1 METENQKICSN
12 SFQVLKD
19 NDSQPKLSK
28 HYLPELK
35 EKEKLSLIQP
45 KEIYINKSNLKKLQ
59 EALFGAE

>member
-1 METENQKICSN
+1 MHQAHQNNIRFLNGNWKPEDLQQLIS
-12 SFQVLKD
+12 SPKD

-45 KEIYINKSNLKKLQ
+45 KEIYIQ
-59 EALFGAE
+59 